1 MFEHLVDAYPNDVQ
15 LVYRHFPLN
24 QIHAHAQKA
33 AESAEA
39 ANAQGAFW
47 EYHTALFESQADWAN
62 LSSSEARDHF
72 IGIAEEIGL
81 DAEQFAADYD
91 NGTFAGYVSG
101 LEQEAANIGLP
112 GTPAH

>member
-81 DAEQFAADYD
+81 DAEQFAADC
-91 NGTFAGYVSG
+91 
-101 LEQEAANIGLP
+101 
-112 GTPAH
+112 PACLNQHPVEDVVDRTTRNHIDR